1 MVVYVNDRNEICA
14 VESTDNVNLTP
25 LTINDEGNPFA
36 NWSAAKICCYKV
48 NVSDGMVTMMTPY
61 VDSRLIPHYDGLGV
75 ATEVNSSDILDTEMA
90 LTESYEE
97 TNNNLT
103 DIELAVVE
111 LYEMITPTEE
121 SNKEDIKNG

>member
-14 VESTDNVNLTP
+14 VKSTDNVNLTP

-61 VDSRLIPHYDGLGV
+61 VDSRLISHYDGLGV